1 MLGRSDGVLKPS
13 GVRFGSAEIYNVLT
27 KFFGGEIEDAVC
39 VGRRRETDRDET
51 VCLFVVMCEGRK
63 FTGELSSKIQQVGL
77 LAFITHLPPAPR
89 RVLKIEVL
97 TVYGKCLRSFTLVIY
112 PPIC

>member
-27 KFFGGEIEDAVC
+27 KFFGGEVEDAVC

-51 VCLFVVMCEGRK
+51 VCLFIVPCEGR
-63 FTGELSSKIQQVGL
+63 ELSDDLHSRIQQVWAL
-77 LAFITHLPPAPR
+77 HAETPPSSLFLSFLPCIWRQKAR
-89 RVLKIEVL
+89 GTNV
-97 TVYGKCLRSFTLVIY
+97 GN
-112 PPIC
+112 